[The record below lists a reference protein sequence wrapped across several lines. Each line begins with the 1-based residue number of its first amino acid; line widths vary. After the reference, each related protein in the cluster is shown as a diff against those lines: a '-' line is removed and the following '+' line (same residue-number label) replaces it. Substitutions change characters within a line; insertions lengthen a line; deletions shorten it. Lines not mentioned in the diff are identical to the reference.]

1 MSRKD
6 TNGLYSAIASC
17 ARKVEAEG
25 RQYEGSTVLRCVK
38 RFHPDL
44 IEQVRHTLSER
55 ALLVL
60 CNDAAKKRTTANV
73 SEHVQGQ
80 LELAGF
86 ERPIP
91 SSIKFYD
98 GSNKPFIRTLDA
110 RESHLLSHK
119 KMQEDNRKA
128 CSDAIDDTDRMLL
141 LIRATGRDAT
151 LGEALDYNEAQNATR
166 AVKPQ

>member
-6 TNGLYSAIASC
+6 TNGLYSAIAAC

-25 RQYEGSTVLRCVK
+25 QQYEGSVVLRCVK
-38 RFHPDL
+38 RLHPDL
-44 IEQVRHTLSER
+44 IAQVRHTLSER

-60 CNDAAKKRTTANV
+60 CNEAAKQRTTANV
-73 SEHVQGQ
+73 SPHIKNQI
-80 LELAGF
+80 ELAGF

-98 GSNKPFIRTLDA
+98 GNRKVFIRTLDA
-110 RESHLLSHK
+110 KESHLLSHK

-128 CSDAIDDTDRMLL
+128 CSDSIDDTDRMLL

-151 LGEALDYNEAQNATR
+151 LGEALDYNEANAAR
-166 AVKPQ
+166 ADRTQ